1 MPITWRGKR
10 SRRAWRPTFE
20 RLVKEKARDTRGLL
34 LTTERE
40 GFEPS
45 IGVDPLC
52 RFSKPVPS
60 ATRPPLQV
68 FPSHELNPHAPNS
81 GRGALMKISRTLFHV
96 SLRFS
101 LGFSDT
107 CADWPARIVARTAS
121 ASRSNAARIRRQL
134 RRILSEER
142 LRGMSRVSHRHG
154 RSGDPESAGAAAV
167 ALTSRR

>member
-1 MPITWRGKR
+1 MVPALWGLQARRVYR
-10 SRRAWRPTFE
+10 SRQTLARA
-20 RLVKEKARDTRGLL
+20 
-34 LTTERE
+34 ERE

-81 GRGALMKISRTLFHV
+81 GRGALMKISQTLFHV

-107 CADWPARIVARTAS
+107 YADWSARIVA
-121 ASRSNAARIRRQL
+121 
-134 RRILSEER
+134 
-142 LRGMSRVSHRHG
+142 
-154 RSGDPESAGAAAV
+154 
-167 ALTSRR
+167 